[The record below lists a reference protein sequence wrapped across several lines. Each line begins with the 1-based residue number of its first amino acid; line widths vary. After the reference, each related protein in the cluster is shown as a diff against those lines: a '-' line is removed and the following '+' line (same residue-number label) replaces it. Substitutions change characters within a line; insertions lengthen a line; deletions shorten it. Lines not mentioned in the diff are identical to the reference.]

1 METMSISVELKFSI
15 KEFPLSMSE
24 IFLVM
29 RDISQQIGKRLTV
42 ELIERLEQ
50 DAARELKQ
58 QGWKRNR
65 TQQRTLRG
73 VLGKIS
79 LKLLRM
85 KHPTQGTRYA
95 VAERVEITAYAQ
107 YTMDAFEPG
116 MGLLAH
122 VSYKRSSSEAKRI
135 GGSSPAK
142 STLHRK
148 LEACAEQVEVH
159 PDNKATGYRYL
170 VADGTGARF
179 QKRKGRKRKKVVS
192 YAGEVRMVYASKG
205 VGEPFDVIGRWINSS
220 WKSIAK
226 TVYHRIDA
234 SSIRVVISDGGAG
247 IEEAFVQKHMEH
259 QRCSVHAW
267 RDLKSLLYQ
276 DGVKKAGQKD
286 FQEFFKRISVFDYA
300 KKEKMESLKA
310 EDCPRVQSAIKDS
323 EKQLREL
330 EELLKEKGYHKTATY
345 IANLSQPLLTFL
357 REWLATGQAEPST
370 SNVAENRFSLIK
382 NRFQRIGRRWS
393 EAGLKRWI
401 DVSIHKMFPGYDWN
415 KLWEKLLP
423 IAGNLKCEIVA
434 IH

>member
-65 TQQRTLRG
+65 IQQRTLRG

-95 VAERVEITAYAQ
+95 VAKRVEIPAYAQ

-142 STLHRK
+142 RHT
-148 LEACAEQVEVH
+148 
-159 PDNKATGYRYL
+159 
-170 VADGTGARF
+170 
-179 QKRKGRKRKKVVS
+179 
-192 YAGEVRMVYASKG
+192 AS
-205 VGEPFDVIGRWINSS
+205 
-220 WKSIAK
+220 
-226 TVYHRIDA
+226 
-234 SSIRVVISDGGAG
+234 
-247 IEEAFVQKHMEH
+247 
-259 QRCSVHAW
+259 
-267 RDLKSLLYQ
+267 
-276 DGVKKAGQKD
+276 
-286 FQEFFKRISVFDYA
+286 
-300 KKEKMESLKA
+300 
-310 EDCPRVQSAIKDS
+310 
-323 EKQLREL
+323 
-330 EELLKEKGYHKTATY
+330 
-345 IANLSQPLLTFL
+345 
-357 REWLATGQAEPST
+357 QA
-370 SNVAENRFSLIK
+370 
-382 NRFQRIGRRWS
+382 
-393 EAGLKRWI
+393 
-401 DVSIHKMFPGYDWN
+401 
-415 KLWEKLLP
+415 
-423 IAGNLKCEIVA
+423 
-434 IH
+434 